1 MSFLIGD
8 PDELHAIADRI
19 TRHADAVRVS
29 AGTLAA
35 AVAGDHWHGF
45 ASDVFDAEAA
55 ALMHA
60 MRACAARL
68 DDAADALRRHA
79 GRVQAVLDEVKRVWH
94 AIEGVGMAVVHE
106 IGDVAAGASEIVVDG
121 SLLDTI
127 TPVLR

>member
-8 PDELHAIADRI
+8 PAELHAVADRI
-19 TRHADAVRVS
+19 TRHADAVRAG

-35 AVAGDHWHGF
+35 AVAGDRWHGF

-55 ALMHA
+55 GLMRG

-79 GRVQAVLDEVKRVWH
+79 GRVQAVLDEIKRVWH
-94 AIEGVGMAVVHE
+94 AIEGVGTAVVHGVGE
-106 IGDVAAGASEIVVDG
+106 VAVGASEIVVDG
-121 SLLDTI
+121 SLLDYFA
-127 TPVLR
+127 PVRR

>member
-8 PDELHAIADRI
+8 PAELRAIADRI
-19 TRHADAVRVS
+19 SRHADAVRAG

-35 AVAGDHWHGF
+35 AVAGDRWHGF

-55 ALMHA
+55 ALIHG

-79 GRVQAVLDEVKRVWH
+79 DRVQAVLDEIKRVWH

-106 IGDVAAGASEIVVDG
+106 VGEVVVGASEIVVDG
-121 SLLDTI
+121 SFVDAI
-127 TPVLR
+127 TPALR